1 MKQIQNKCRSSRR
14 RGSDFRSVNVN
25 RSTGMWIRRKKPL
38 DEAEI
43 DCPPAEERPDTS
55 HLDEEESSQM
65 EDIET
70 HTSPEGSFIVDP
82 PLSRTG
88 TKV

>member
-1 MKQIQNKCRSSRR
+1 M
-14 RGSDFRSVNVN
+14 
-25 RSTGMWIRRKKPL
+25 

-43 DCPPAEERPDTS
+43 DCPPAEERPDSS

-82 PLSRTG
+82 PLSRKG